1 MGNYT
6 FTAGT
11 PNSHAMTWR
20 DTSDPALLTNVYVED
35 TTALKRKWSDMGV
48 SQVVFTGADKGSVT
62 FKANLIG
69 LGTVTDGA
77 MVAVP
82 ALPTAQYLYGSDATV
97 SIGPVGAPVSKTPR
111 VMSWEATF
119 DHALNQ
125 WRGAG
130 VGTKAAFNR
139 QGDSTNKL
147 KIVIANDGST
157 DIRDWHKNRTPLE
170 VKIAIAS
177 GAASLTLDYPL
188 VILPDADLGE
198 QNKDVATTI
207 NLDETCILGPTGVPV
222 TATVL
227 NAQPTYL
234 ATV

>member
-1 MGNYT
+1 
-6 FTAGT
+6 
-11 PNSHAMTWR
+11 
-20 DTSDPALLTNVYVED
+20 
-35 TTALKRKWSDMGV
+35 
-48 SQVVFTGADKGSVT
+48 VT
-62 FKANLIG
+62 FKANLMG

-77 MVAVP
+77 MVALP
-82 ALPTAQYLYGSDATV
+82 ALPTSQYLYGSDATV

-111 VMSWEATF
+111 VMSWEATL
-119 DHALNQ
+119 DHDAVQ

-130 VGTKAAFNR
+130 VGTKAAFLR
-139 QGDSTNKL
+139 QGDALNKL

-177 GAASLTLDYPL
+177 GAASLTLDYPN

-198 QNKDVATTI
+198 QNKIVATTL
-207 NLDETCILGPTGVPV
+207 NLDENCILMGAGGQPV

-227 NAQPTYL
+227 NTQTAYL
-234 ATV
+234 VAV

>member
-1 MGNYT
+1 
-6 FTAGT
+6 
-11 PNSHAMTWR
+11 
-20 DTSDPALLTNVYVED
+20 
-35 TTALKRKWSDMGV
+35 
-48 SQVVFTGADKGSVT
+48 
-62 FKANLIG
+62 
-69 LGTVTDGA
+69 
-77 MVAVP
+77 
-82 ALPTAQYLYGSDATV
+82 
-97 SIGPVGAPVSKTPR
+97 
-111 VMSWEATF
+111 MSWEATF

-234 ATV
+234 AAV